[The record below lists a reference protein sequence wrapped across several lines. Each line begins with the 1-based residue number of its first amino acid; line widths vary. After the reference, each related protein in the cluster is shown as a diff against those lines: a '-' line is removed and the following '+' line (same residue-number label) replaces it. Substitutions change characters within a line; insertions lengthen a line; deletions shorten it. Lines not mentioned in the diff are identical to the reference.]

1 MSFIPEWEFSIK
13 RNNRGYLVYGIFML
27 FISMVLTI
35 RMFMGEYK
43 HWLYFL
49 PSFILL
55 SLSMLFIL
63 LYVVLPRDI
72 IVIKRDTLYLISG
85 DKRLEIP
92 FSRMVAVSLVYE
104 RSFSRTSILSH
115 LTIRYRDAMSYSRIR
130 SLKLRT
136 ISWSEDDIV
145 ELYRYLNFFSRRYKY
160 EVKVI
165 KTVFAFMH

>member
-1 MSFIPEWEFSIK
+1 
-13 RNNRGYLVYGIFML
+13 
-27 FISMVLTI
+27 
-35 RMFMGEYK
+35 
-43 HWLYFL
+43 
-49 PSFILL
+49 
-55 SLSMLFIL
+55 MLFIL

-92 FSRMVAVSLVYE
+92 FSRIVAVSLVYE